1 MKSFYSKSH
10 FLLNEERSD
19 SLIRLSR
26 RMKFILKTLL
36 FLGVQYAVFSKEL
49 KLTTEDQVANL
60 KNVLI
65 DLVGQDPIKGV
76 EALSAEGMA
85 RVNRFHDF
93 EYLLLT

>member
-1 MKSFYSKSH
+1 MK
-10 FLLNEERSD
+10 L
-19 SLIRLSR
+19 
-26 RMKFILKTLL
+26 ILKTLL

-60 KNVLI
+60 KSVLI

-85 RVNRFHDF
+85 RVNMFHDF
-93 EYLLLT
+93 KYLLLT